1 MKKTYEL
8 LGNLKKGLPFIVS
21 APAGTGKT
29 TLVKRLI
36 KEFPCVSA
44 SISCTTRKP
53 RPGEHD
59 GRDYHFLTEKQ
70 FKDKM
75 IAGDFLEYVQLY
87 DCFYGTSRAAVLK
100 QLDEGKHVILTIDTQ
115 GAQSLRE
122 TFPAVTIFIEPP
134 SLEVLRK
141 RLVSR
146 HTESTDRIEERL
158 EWAKNEMRTA
168 SQYDYVIVNDNLDT
182 AYEVLRS
189 IIIAE
194 EHKTAHQTKILDL

>member
-1 MKKTYEL
+1 MKKSYEL

-29 TLVKRLI
+29 TLVKRLV

-44 SISCTTRKP
+44 SVSCTTRSP
-53 RPGEHD
+53 RPGEHE

-70 FKDKM
+70 FNDR
-75 IAGDFLEYVQLY
+75 IVAGDFLEYVQLY
-87 DCFYGTSRAAVLK
+87 DCFYGTSRTAVFK
-100 QLDEGKHVILTIDTQ
+100 QLEEGKHVILTIDTQ
-115 GAQSLRE
+115 GAQKLRE
-122 TFPAVTIFIEPP
+122 LFPAVTIFIEPP

-141 RLVSR
+141 RLMSR
-146 HTESTDRIEERL
+146 HTESPERIKERL
-158 EWAKNEMRTA
+158 EWAEKEMLA
-168 SQYDYVIVNDNLDT
+168 AGQYDYIIVNDNLDT

-194 EHKTAHQTKILDL
+194 EHKGIYGKRKFDE

>member
-1 MKKTYEL
+1 MKKSNEL
-8 LGNLKKGLPFIVS
+8 LGNHQHGLAFIVS

-36 KEFPCVSA
+36 KEFPCIKA
-44 SISCTTRKP
+44 SVSCTTRKP
-53 RPGEHD
+53 RPGEHE

-75 IAGDFLEYVQLY
+75 MAGDFLEYVQLY
-87 DCFYGTSRAAVLK
+87 ECYYGTSRAAALK
-100 QLDEGKHVILTIDTQ
+100 QLEEGKHVILTIDTQ
-115 GAQSLRE
+115 GAEQLKNI
-122 TFPAVTIFIEPP
+122 FPAVTIFIEPP

-141 RLVSR
+141 RLMSR
-146 HTESTDRIEERL
+146 HTESPERIEDRL
-158 EWAKNEMRTA
+158 EWAKKEMQA
-168 SQYDYVIVNDNLDT
+168 ANQYDYIIVNDNLDT

-194 EHKTAHQTKILDL
+194 EHKGTYGKRKFDE